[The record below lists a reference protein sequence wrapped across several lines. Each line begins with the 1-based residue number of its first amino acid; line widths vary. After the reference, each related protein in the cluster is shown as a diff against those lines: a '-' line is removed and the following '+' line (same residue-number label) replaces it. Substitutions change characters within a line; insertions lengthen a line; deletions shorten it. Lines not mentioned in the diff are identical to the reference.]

1 MNVLFSIKPQYAKRI
16 FDGTKK
22 YEFRKIRCKQS
33 IEKMYIYVTSPICAV
48 MGECIVTGILQDS
61 PESLWGVVSRD
72 AGISEIEYIKY
83 FDYCERAIA
92 YKLEHIVQYDR
103 PKKLNE
109 FNVKN
114 PPQSFFYCKE

>member
-1 MNVLFSIKPQYAKRI
+1 
-16 FDGTKK
+16 
-22 YEFRKIRCKQS
+22 
-33 IEKMYIYVTSPICAV
+33 